1 MPLRSRHIPVIF
13 RTKYRLAHSKRGT
26 MQKKSPLRIRQDVE
40 SARGRVS
47 LLVGVLRENQKERRW
62 RLGEECERAADGLS
76 RLLGEHA
83 VPEDYKVAVIGRFK
97 VGKSSFVN
105 ELLGRRLAG
114 EDTNPETAAVTTFRA
129 GDRIVAKI
137 HLIARETWDELRAL
151 HAKDPTDPAAH
162 RIANWLKFSGKD
174 PKASGSGP
182 VEVFDIGAIEREHI
196 RAGGHTLV
204 IALPQGNGAEADRKA
219 GADFRRRIKQFTSST
234 RPHHCLVESVE
245 IETPSQILQQ
255 GVILVDTPGL
265 DDTER
270 FRVHLTERAVEGVDA
285 VLFLTKS
292 GASYGQAEK
301 DFLLRLLR
309 KGTVKQLIFVVT
321 QVDQTY
327 EQHVRQARDQDED
340 AEPISVR
347 IAAER
352 RRIRAEIE
360 ATLDEL
366 ATDAGAAST
375 QRFREQLSAVEI
387 AFTSAA
393 NHRDHA
399 RGERIAHPI
408 DLADPGGLNQVKKTL
423 FRILS
428 TESRLATS
436 KRAIEQGTRSILQ
449 EMLGAIEKRRLV
461 VDGMRNREVAE
472 GQLATFH
479 QQFEEAGVR
488 FTGVTRQAS
497 EVLKKELAVRAGV
510 GAVVAQLVSSEA
522 DSVLAAYETDDAG
535 RHWKTRRSGHWGY
548 MSDLQNRVA
557 NRIFPRVA
565 EHLESQT
572 EEFAVFIDTF
582 RAHLGGLSDEAAK
595 SIRDLEIGEELQF
608 DIASS
613 LEEFLEGALETQQE
627 LLEGEEAKIV
637 ALLEDFVDESVEA
650 TISAARERVS
660 GVWGRGTTTA
670 QTGEVRTFYRE
681 VRGILRNAVKGHV
694 EIRFTEFAQTLI
706 EQADALPERSMSQV
720 RAEIQRASADIKA
733 AAEAN
738 FEGQKEIFI
747 RLVAELKEA
756 AEAALRDVEFLLTE
770 DQAIALDAPAS
781 PVLLSAPSGGE
792 GPSSQ
797 TSSAPPENET
807 RLPFPATPAPTG
819 SAEAGAEDVV
829 AAVRRQATRCVG
841 RHILRNGDKN
851 WSFSRIFAAEFLG
864 GATEIWLIDP
874 YLVQP
879 HQRRNLREFL
889 DAVSTAAKPKI
900 VNIVTREVSDSG
912 AEADQSFYDA
922 LDRTFFEKAGM
933 KLTHTLDEDI
943 HDRFVVLDNGF
954 VFKLGRG
961 LDFYKPVA
969 GLAGRDPALRQ
980 TRACE
985 IDVFAPGDHEG

>member
-1 MPLRSRHIPVIF
+1 
-13 RTKYRLAHSKRGT
+13 

-137 HLIARETWDELRAL
+137 HLIAREKWDELRAL

-245 IETPSQILQQ
+245 VETPSQILQQ

-327 EQHVRQARDQDED
+327 AQHIRQTRDQEED
-340 AEPISVR
+340 AETISAR

-352 RRIRAEIE
+352 RRIRAEVE

-366 ATDAGAAST
+366 AGDAGAAST

-399 RGERIAHPI
+399 SGERVVHPI
-408 DLADPGGLNQVKKTL
+408 ALGDPGGLNQVKSTL
-423 FRILS
+423 YRILS
-428 TESRLATS
+428 TESRLAAS
-436 KRAIEQGTRSILQ
+436 KRAIEQGTRSILLD
-449 EMLGAIEKRRLV
+449 MLGAIEKRRLV

-472 GQLATFH
+472 EKLAIFR
-479 QQFEEAGVR
+479 QQFEKAGVR
-488 FTGVTRQAS
+488 FAEVTRQAS
-497 EVLKKELAVRAGV
+497 EVLKKELAVKARI
-510 GAVVAQLVSSEA
+510 GAVVSQNVSLEA
-522 DSVLAAYETDDAG
+522 DSVLASYEADDAG

-548 MSDLQNRVA
+548 MLDLQNRVA
-557 NRIFPRVA
+557 NRIFPRVSG
-565 EHLESQT
+565 HLASQT
-572 EEFAVFIDTF
+572 EEFGVFIDIF
-582 RAHLGGLSDEAAK
+582 RAHLGALSVDATK
-595 SIRDLEIGEELQF
+595 LIRDLEIGEELQL
-608 DIASS
+608 DIGSS
-613 LEEFLEGALETQQE
+613 LEEFLGGALETQQE
-627 LLEGEEAKIV
+627 LLEGEEARIV
-637 ALLEDFVDESVEA
+637 ALLEDFVDDSVEGYI
-650 TISAARERVS
+650 TAARERVS
-660 GVWGRGTTTA
+660 DVWGSGTTTA
-670 QTGEVRTFYRE
+670 QTSEVRTFYRE
-681 VRGILRNAVKGHV
+681 VRGILRDAVQRHV
-694 EIRFTEFAQTLI
+694 ECRFTEFAQTLT

-720 RAEIQRASADIKA
+720 RAEIERASADIKA
-733 AAEAN
+733 AAEAT
-738 FEGQKEIFI
+738 FEGQKEIFN
-747 RLVAELKEA
+747 RLVDELKEA
-756 AEAALRDVEFLLTE
+756 AAAALRDVESLLTDE
-770 DQAIALDAPAS
+770 HALGVEASDSPA
-781 PVLLSAPSGGE
+781 LLPALPGGE
-792 GPSSQ
+792 PPSSKVSSASLQ
-797 TSSAPPENET
+797 GAMQLSSSAPP
-807 RLPFPATPAPTG
+807 APTELLG
-819 SAEAGAEDVV
+819 AGTEDVV
-829 AAVRRQATRCVG
+829 AAIRRRATRCVA
-841 RHILRNGDKN
+841 RHILRNGDKG
-851 WSFSRIFAAEFLG
+851 WSLSRIFAVEFLG
-864 GATEIWLIDP
+864 GAAEIWLIDP
-874 YLVQP
+874 YLAQP

-889 DAVSTAAKPKI
+889 GVVATAARPKT
-900 VNIVTREVSDSG
+900 VNIVTREVFDLG
-912 AEADQSFYDA
+912 PDEDKSFYES
-922 LDRTFFEKAGM
+922 LDRAWFDQAGM
-933 KLTHTLDEDI
+933 KVTYALDEHI
-943 HDRFVVLDNGF
+943 HDRFVVLDNGY

-961 LDFYKPVA
+961 LDLYKPVA
-969 GLAGRDPALRQ
+969 GLAGRDPTLRQ

-985 IDVFAPGDHEG
+985 IDVFAPTDEDT

>member
-1 MPLRSRHIPVIF
+1 
-13 RTKYRLAHSKRGT
+13 
-26 MQKKSPLRIRQDVE
+26 MQNKSPLRIRQDVE

-47 LLVGVLRENQKERRW
+47 LLVAVLRENQRERRW
-62 RLGEECERAADGLS
+62 RLGEECARAADGLS
-76 RLLGEHA
+76 RLLEEHA
-83 VPEDYKVAVIGRFK
+83 VPDDYKVAVIGRFK
-97 VGKSSFVN
+97 AGKSSFVN
-105 ELLGRRLAG
+105 ELLGSRLAG

-129 GDRIVAKI
+129 GDRVVAKI
-137 HLIARETWDELRAL
+137 RLITRETWDELRAL
-151 HAKDPTDPAAH
+151 NAKDPTDPAAH

-174 PKASGSGP
+174 PKASASGP

-204 IALPQGNGAEADRKA
+204 IALPQGNGAEADQKA

-234 RPHHCLVESVE
+234 RPHHCLVESIE

-347 IAAER
+347 VAAER
-352 RRIRAEIE
+352 RRIRAEVE

-366 ATDAGAAST
+366 AGDSGAAST

-408 DLADPGGLNQVKKTL
+408 ALTDPGGLNQVKSTL

-428 TESRLATS
+428 TESRLAAS
-436 KRAIEQGTRSILQ
+436 KRAVEQGTRSILQ
-449 EMLGAIEKRRLV
+449 EMLGAIDKRRLV

-472 GQLATFH
+472 EKLATFR

-488 FTGVTRQAS
+488 FTEVTRQAS
-497 EVLKKELAVRAGV
+497 EVLKKELAVRARI
-510 GAVVAQLVSSEA
+510 GAVVAQNVSLEA
-522 DSVLAAYETDDAG
+522 DSVLASYETDDAG
-535 RHWKTRRSGHWGY
+535 RHWKTRRSGRWGY

-557 NRIFPRVA
+557 NRIFPRVS
-565 EHLESQT
+565 EHLGSQT
-572 EEFAVFIDTF
+572 EEFGIFIDTF
-582 RAHLGGLSDEAAK
+582 RVHLGGLSGDAAK
-595 SIRDLEIGEELQF
+595 FIRDLEIGEELQL
-608 DIASS
+608 DIGSS

-650 TISAARERVS
+650 TITATRERVS

-670 QTGEVRTFYRE
+670 QTSEVRTFYRD
-681 VRGILRNAVKGHV
+681 VRGILRAAIRSHV
-694 EIRFTEFAQTLI
+694 DCRFIEFAQTLT

-720 RAEIQRASADIKA
+720 RAEIERASADIKA
-733 AAEAN
+733 AAEAT
-738 FEGQKEIFI
+738 FEGHKEIFN
-747 RLVAELKEA
+747 RLVDELKEA
-756 AEAALRDVEFLLTE
+756 AEAALRDVESLLTDE
-770 DQAIALDAPAS
+770 QAPGVEAPDLPALLAAP
-781 PVLLSAPSGGE
+781 PGGE
-792 GPSSQ
+792 GPSNQ
-797 TSSAPPENET
+797 ASSASPPGLT
-807 RLPFPATPAPTG
+807 RLPSPTVTAPTG
-819 SAEAGAEDVV
+819 SVGDGTEDVV
-829 AAVRRQATRCVG
+829 ATIRRRATRCVG
-841 RHILRNGDKN
+841 RHILRNGDKG
-851 WSFSRIFAAEFLG
+851 WPLSRIFAVESLG

-874 YLVQP
+874 YLAQP

-889 DAVSTAAKPKI
+889 QVVSTAARPKV
-900 VNIVTREVSDSG
+900 VNIVTREVSDLG
-912 AEADQSFYDA
+912 AEEDKSFYNA
-922 LDRTFFEKAGM
+922 LDRAFFEKAGM
-933 KLTHTLDEDI
+933 KLIHTLDEHI
-943 HDRFVVLDNGF
+943 HDRFVVLDNGY

-961 LDFYKPVA
+961 LDVYKPVA

-985 IDVFAPGDHEG
+985 IDVFAPSDAEG